1 MQRHRKIGNF
11 IEFSGQLG
19 YCELEGK
26 TACIIIVVVA
36 TFVSNRLASWLKNKC
51 PVCLLVIQFWRNLSS
66 CFSLLSLKYLIHFCL
81 LQERIGTTNF
91 WCLRF
96 WHSMVLR
103 SILFLMCCKF
113 SKGWNSFSYFLS
125 VKSIYDAKVSSQHCL
140 HFFGISQ
147 ALFLFSHAKM
157 LK

>member
-1 MQRHRKIGNF
+1 MPRHRKIGNF

-19 YCELEGK
+19 YFELEGK
-26 TACIIIVVVA
+26 KHVLSSLLLLLLQA
-36 TFVSNRLASWLKNKC
+36 TDWLHGLKNKY

-66 CFSLLSLKYLIHFCL
+66 FFSLLSLKYLIHFCL

-103 SILFLMCCKF
+103 SILFLMCCKQRL
-113 SKGWNSFSYFLS
+113 KHLLH
-125 VKSIYDAKVSSQHCL
+125 VHLKVFQPA
-140 HFFGISQ
+140 I
-147 ALFLFSHAKM
+147 
-157 LK
+157 

>member
-1 MQRHRKIGNF
+1 MSWREKQHVL
-11 IEFSGQLG
+11 SSLLLLLLQ
-19 YCELEGK
+19 
-26 TACIIIVVVA
+26 A
-36 TFVSNRLASWLKNKC
+36 TDWLHGLKNKY

-103 SILFLMCCKF
+103 SILFLMCCKQRL
-113 SKGWNSFSYFLS
+113 K
-125 VKSIYDAKVSSQHCL
+125 Q
-140 HFFGISQ
+140 
-147 ALFLFSHAKM
+147 LFLLPLNEVDLLCKSQFSTIICIFW
-157 LK
+157 LFTSIIFVQSC